1 MEIKEKE
8 EVVQQQYLTF
18 FLADEE
24 YAINIQ
30 RVKEI
35 IEYTTVTKVPKVPEW
50 IRGVINLRGN
60 VVPVVD
66 LAVRFGLEERPIT
79 KTTCIV
85 IVEIEQ
91 DSERTVMGV
100 IADAVNQV
108 IDLAP
113 KDIEEPPA
121 FGTRVRLEYLFGR
134 YIGILLAY
142 SIFLV
147 STVAIAFALGRLAI
161 RLATVYSGPV
171 FSLPAAAHSVLE
183 AFSAGALLAA
193 IVLFFSTFL
202 RGWGDVLALIIATV
216 LLASTQPLGFAL
228 NKPGIAKA
236 GQIAIQNLYP
246 SLPWESL
253 LQGRQILSEASG
265 RYVLALCV
273 YFVIAAVVFTRRE
286 FSYGQD

>member
-8 EVVQQQYLTF
+8 EVAQQQYLTF

-35 IEYTTVTKVPKVPEW
+35 IEYTVVTKVPKVPEW

-66 LAVRFGLEERPIT
+66 LTVRFGLEESPVT

-85 IVEIEQ
+85 IVEVEQ

-108 IDLAP
+108 IDLVP

-121 FGTRVRLEYLFGR
+121 FGTRVRLEYLFGM
-134 YIGILLAY
+134 GKLGKKFALILNIDSVL
-142 SIFLV
+142 SNTELLTV
-147 STVAIAFALGRLAI
+147 STLQA
-161 RLATVYSGPV
+161 ATIETQSDIDNSSGEQ
-171 FSLPAAAHSVLE
+171 LE
-183 AFSAGALLAA
+183 A
-193 IVLFFSTFL
+193 
-202 RGWGDVLALIIATV
+202 
-216 LLASTQPLGFAL
+216 
-228 NKPGIAKA
+228 
-236 GQIAIQNLYP
+236 
-246 SLPWESL
+246 
-253 LQGRQILSEASG
+253 
-265 RYVLALCV
+265 
-273 YFVIAAVVFTRRE
+273 
-286 FSYGQD
+286 

>member
-8 EVVQQQYLTF
+8 EVIQQQYLTF
-18 FLADEE
+18 FLAEEE

-66 LAVRFGLEERPIT
+66 LAVRFGLEERPVT

-85 IVEIEQ
+85 VVEVEQ

-113 KDIEEPPA
+113 KDIEDPPA
-121 FGTRVRLEYLFGR
+121 FGTRMRLEYLFGM
-134 YIGILLAY
+134 GKLGKKFALILKIDSVLSTAE
-142 SIFLV
+142 LLTV
-147 STVAIAFALGRLAI
+147 STIQSEPVDERNS
-161 RLATVYSGPV
+161 SGENFGEQP
-171 FSLPAAAHSVLE
+171 
-183 AFSAGALLAA
+183 GA
-193 IVLFFSTFL
+193 
-202 RGWGDVLALIIATV
+202 
-216 LLASTQPLGFAL
+216 
-228 NKPGIAKA
+228 
-236 GQIAIQNLYP
+236 
-246 SLPWESL
+246 
-253 LQGRQILSEASG
+253 
-265 RYVLALCV
+265 
-273 YFVIAAVVFTRRE
+273 
-286 FSYGQD
+286 

>member
-1 MEIKEKE
+1 MEIKEQE

-66 LAVRFGLEERPIT
+66 LTVRFGLKERPVS

-91 DSERTVMGV
+91 DSERAVMGV

-113 KDIEEPPA
+113 KDIQEPPA
-121 FGTRVRLEYLFGR
+121 FGTRVRLEYLFGM
-134 YIGILLAY
+134 GKLGKKFALILNIDSVSSNTEL
-142 SIFLV
+142 LTV
-147 STVAIAFALGRLAI
+147 STLQSS
-161 RLATVYSGPV
+161 TVNAPM
-171 FSLPAAAHSVLE
+171 
-183 AFSAGALLAA
+183 
-193 IVLFFSTFL
+193 
-202 RGWGDVLALIIATV
+202 D
-216 LLASTQPLGFAL
+216 
-228 NKPGIAKA
+228 A
-236 GQIAIQNLYP
+236 GQIAEGQP
-246 SLPWESL
+246 
-253 LQGRQILSEASG
+253 EA
-265 RYVLALCV
+265 
-273 YFVIAAVVFTRRE
+273 T
-286 FSYGQD
+286 

>member
-8 EVVQQQYLTF
+8 EVLQQQYLTF

-66 LAVRFGLEERPIT
+66 LAVRFGLAEGPVT

-85 IVEIEQ
+85 IVEVEQ
-91 DSERTVMGV
+91 DSERTAMGV

-108 IDLAP
+108 IDLTP

-121 FGTRVRLEYLFGR
+121 FGTRVRLEYLFGM
-134 YIGILLAY
+134 GKLGKKFALILNIDTVL
-142 SIFLV
+142 SNTELLTV
-147 STVAIAFALGRLAI
+147 STLK
-161 RLATVYSGPV
+161 
-171 FSLPAAAHSVLE
+171 AAATETHGDVDNRSSEQLE
-183 AFSAGALLAA
+183 A
-193 IVLFFSTFL
+193 
-202 RGWGDVLALIIATV
+202 
-216 LLASTQPLGFAL
+216 
-228 NKPGIAKA
+228 
-236 GQIAIQNLYP
+236 
-246 SLPWESL
+246 
-253 LQGRQILSEASG
+253 
-265 RYVLALCV
+265 
-273 YFVIAAVVFTRRE
+273 
-286 FSYGQD
+286 

>member
-8 EVVQQQYLTF
+8 EAVQQQYLTF

-24 YAINIQ
+24 YAIDIR

-66 LAVRFGLEERPIT
+66 LTVRFGLGERPVT

-85 IVEIEQ
+85 IVEVEQ

-113 KDIEEPPA
+113 EDIEEPPA
-121 FGTRVRLEYLFGR
+121 FGTRVRLEYLFGM
-134 YIGILLAY
+134 GKLGKKFALILNINNVL
-142 SIFLV
+142 SNTELLTV
-147 STVAIAFALGRLAI
+147 STLQA
-161 RLATVYSGPV
+161 ATLDARNDVEGNSGEQ
-171 FSLPAAAHSVLE
+171 LE
-183 AFSAGALLAA
+183 A
-193 IVLFFSTFL
+193 
-202 RGWGDVLALIIATV
+202 
-216 LLASTQPLGFAL
+216 
-228 NKPGIAKA
+228 
-236 GQIAIQNLYP
+236 
-246 SLPWESL
+246 
-253 LQGRQILSEASG
+253 
-265 RYVLALCV
+265 
-273 YFVIAAVVFTRRE
+273 
-286 FSYGQD
+286 

>member
-24 YAINIQ
+24 YGINIQ

-66 LAVRFGLEERPIT
+66 LTVRFGLDARPVT

-85 IVEIEQ
+85 IVEVQQE
-91 DSERTVMGV
+91 SERTVMGV

-121 FGTRVRLEYLFGR
+121 FGTRVRLEYLFGM
-134 YIGILLAY
+134 GKLGKKFALILNIDSVLSTAE
-142 SIFLV
+142 LLTV
-147 STVAIAFALGRLAI
+147 STLQA
-161 RLATVYSGPV
+161 ATGDVRSDGDSNSGDQ
-171 FSLPAAAHSVLE
+171 LE
-183 AFSAGALLAA
+183 A
-193 IVLFFSTFL
+193 
-202 RGWGDVLALIIATV
+202 
-216 LLASTQPLGFAL
+216 
-228 NKPGIAKA
+228 
-236 GQIAIQNLYP
+236 
-246 SLPWESL
+246 
-253 LQGRQILSEASG
+253 
-265 RYVLALCV
+265 
-273 YFVIAAVVFTRRE
+273 
-286 FSYGQD
+286 

>member
-8 EVVQQQYLTF
+8 ETVQQQYLTF

-24 YAINIQ
+24 YAVNIQ

-35 IEYTTVTKVPKVPEW
+35 IEYATVTKVPKVPQW

-66 LAVRFGLEERPIT
+66 LAVRFGLEERPVT

-85 IVEIEQ
+85 IVEVQQ

-121 FGTRVRLEYLFGR
+121 FGTRVRLEYLFGM
-134 YIGILLAY
+134 GKLGKKFSLILNTDTVLSTAE
-142 SIFLV
+142 LLTV
-147 STVAIAFALGRLAI
+147 SALQA
-161 RLATVYSGPV
+161 ATVD
-171 FSLPAAAHSVLE
+171 A
-183 AFSAGALLAA
+183 
-193 IVLFFSTFL
+193 
-202 RGWGDVLALIIATV
+202 
-216 LLASTQPLGFAL
+216 
-228 NKPGIAKA
+228 
-236 GQIAIQNLYP
+236 QID
-246 SLPWESL
+246 
-253 LQGRQILSEASG
+253 ASG
-265 RYVLALCV
+265 SAEDQPD
-273 YFVIAAVVFTRRE
+273 AT
-286 FSYGQD
+286 

>member
-1 MEIKEKE
+1 MEIKEQE

-66 LAVRFGLEERPIT
+66 LTVRFGLKERPVS

-91 DSERTVMGV
+91 DSERSVMGV

-121 FGTRVRLEYLFGR
+121 FGTRVRLEYLFGM
-134 YIGILLAY
+134 GKLGKKFALILNIDSVL
-142 SIFLV
+142 SNTELLTV
-147 STVAIAFALGRLAI
+147 STLQSSTVNAPMDAGEIAEGQPE
-161 RLATVYSGPV
+161 AT
-171 FSLPAAAHSVLE
+171 
-183 AFSAGALLAA
+183 
-193 IVLFFSTFL
+193 
-202 RGWGDVLALIIATV
+202 
-216 LLASTQPLGFAL
+216 
-228 NKPGIAKA
+228 
-236 GQIAIQNLYP
+236 
-246 SLPWESL
+246 
-253 LQGRQILSEASG
+253 
-265 RYVLALCV
+265 
-273 YFVIAAVVFTRRE
+273 
-286 FSYGQD
+286 